1 MRVSGLTSNST
12 VDSIVPTKHMALPAT
27 RKPESRALLT
37 AILLAATLS
46 SSAWAQAP
54 ATQTTIQ
61 RYCAACHS
69 QKLKTAGVVLENAQP
84 ESAGADP
91 VTWEKVL
98 RKLRASEMPPASAA
112 QPSEAERKALVS
124 QVTLELDRA
133 AAAHPNPGRPTIHR
147 LNRTEYRNAIRD
159 LFSVDVPADALPQ
172 DDSGYGFDNIADV
185 LSMSPVLVERYIA
198 SAQKVARLALG
209 DTRITPTVDDFDA
222 LAELRT
228 SRGIRGGRNERVSED
243 LPFDSARGLSL
254 RYTFAVD
261 AEYEF
266 SIKLSGGAGEFGETA
281 PPIGEVLQLKVP
293 VQAGIRH
300 IGLTFMRS
308 DAIPEGS
315 GGRGGRGG
323 ANAPKYLDLRLD
335 GALLKRYEVS
345 LRVPEGKEINQLSIG
360 GPYNITGPGDT
371 PGRRRV
377 LICRPPSPGDADS
390 CAAKIIRS
398 VGLFV
403 YRRPLTDK
411 DVTPLM
417 NFYRSGSAKNGFEG
431 GIESTIA
438 AMLVSPD
445 FLFRIETDPSGAQP
459 GGIHE
464 IGQFELAS
472 RLSFFLWSSIP
483 DEELLTLAQEG
494 KLSAPPVLQAQIQ
507 RMLDDPK
514 SDAFV
519 DNFTGQWLMLRNL
532 EQIKPDPLAFPG
544 YDYSLRQAFQE
555 ETRRFFSAILREN
568 RPVTDLLSAN
578 FTFVNQRLAEFY
590 GLPGVYGP
598 RFRRVELADSR
609 RAGLLGQGSILTV
622 TSYPNRTSVV
632 QRGKWILENLLASPP
647 PPPPPD
653 VPPLDLQEKGRKL
666 TVRQAMEVHRANAVC
681 ASCHARMD
689 PIGFALENYNG
700 IGAWRDSD
708 GGAAIDASGKF
719 PDGTAFEGVEGLR
732 QLLLTRNREQFLSA
746 FTEKLTTY
754 ALGRGVETYDR
765 PAIREI
771 LRRSADE
778 NYTISSL
785 IRNIVFS
792 NAFLMKRNRDI

>member
-1 MRVSGLTSNST
+1 MVLSAAGQTDPRARFIAMLLL
-12 VDSIVPTKHMALPAT
+12 SIV
-27 RKPESRALLT
+27 
-37 AILLAATLS
+37 LS
-46 SSAWAQAP
+46 SSARAQPRAGKSLPESEQP
-54 ATQTTIQ
+54 AAAQTMVHQ
-61 RYCAACHS
+61 YCAGCHS
-69 QKLKTAGVVLENAQP
+69 QKLKTAGIVLESAQP

-91 VTWEKVL
+91 ATWEKAL
-98 RKLRASEMPPASAA
+98 RKLRANEMPPAGAA
-112 QPSEAERKALVS
+112 QPSEAERSVLTSLITV
-124 QVTLELDRA
+124 ELDRA

-159 LFSVDVPADALPQ
+159 LFSVDVAADALPQ
-172 DDSGYGFDNIADV
+172 DDTGYGFDNIADV

-198 SAQKVARLALG
+198 SAQKIARLALG

-228 SRGIRGGRNERVSED
+228 SRGIRGARNERVSED
-243 LPFDSARGLSL
+243 LPFDSARGMSL
-254 RYTFAVD
+254 RYTFPVD
-261 AEYEF
+261 ADYEF
-266 SIKLSGGAGEFGETA
+266 RIKLSGGAGEFGETA
-281 PPIGEVLQLKVP
+281 PPVGDVLQLKVP
-293 VQAGIRH
+293 VKAGIRH

-323 ANAPKYLDLRLD
+323 ANGQKYLDLRLD

-345 LRVPEGKEINQLSIG
+345 VRVSDGKEINQLSIG
-360 GPYNITGPGDT
+360 GPYNISGSGDT
-371 PGRRRV
+371 PGRRRI
-377 LICRPPSPGDADS
+377 LICGPSAPQDADR

-403 YRRPLTDK
+403 YRRPLTDN
-411 DVTPLM
+411 DVSPLM
-417 NFYRSGSAKNGFEG
+417 NFYRNGSAKNGFEG

-445 FLFRIETDPSGAQP
+445 FLFRIETDPTDARP
-459 GGIHE
+459 GGIHK

-483 DEELLTLAQEG
+483 DEELLALAQEG
-494 KLSAPPVLQAQIQ
+494 KLNARPALQAQIE

-514 SDAFV
+514 SEAFV

-532 EQIKPDPLAFPG
+532 DQIRPDPLAFPG
-544 YDYSLRQAFQE
+544 YDYSLRRAFQE
-555 ETRRFFSAILREN
+555 ETKRFFSDILREN
-568 RPVTDLLSAN
+568 RPVTDLLSAK

-590 GLPGVYGP
+590 GISGVYGA
-598 RFRRVELADSR
+598 RFRRIELTDSR

-622 TSYPNRTSVV
+622 TSYPSRTSVV

-653 VPPLDLQEKGRKL
+653 VPALALQEKDRKL
-666 TVRQAMEVHRANAVC
+666 TVREAMEAHRANAVC

-700 IGAWRDSD
+700 IGAWRDGD
-708 GGAAIDASGKF
+708 GGAAIDASGKL
-719 PDGTAFEGVEGLR
+719 PDGTAFQGVEGLR
-732 QLLLTRNREQFLSA
+732 QLLLTRYREQFLSA
-746 FTEKLTTY
+746 FAEKLLTY
-754 ALGRGVETYDR
+754 ALGRGVEAYDQ
-765 PAIREI
+765 PTIREI
-771 LRRSADE
+771 LRRSAEE
-778 NYTISSL
+778 NDTIPSL
-785 IRNIVFS
+785 IRNIVCS
-792 NAFLMKRNRDI
+792 NAFLMKRNRDL